1 MITSHTRGRIRLRLE
16 AVKGAPAPEMPKEG
30 LKGVKSLAINPKTG
44 SCLLE
49 YDPEVLSVQ
58 TIASFV
64 EAIDPGA
71 AEALLN
77 PHLLKPRTLFASPVP
92 SLSQCPPPVTPV
104 PSPDAPPP
112 PPGQKAKPRLRGS
125 AEATSELFNLG
136 LAFLTTIL
144 SGFFSSRRLHI
155 QLGALSGLMMLGH
168 AWKHRKRL
176 RPLSQM
182 TLSGLL
188 GLPKMPSFG
197 RPAYAEDWEE
207 DEEAIAPQAPKAF
220 SEAGQGGETEPEAKA
235 EAEAKKGPKAKGPED
250 GAYAH

>member
-1 MITSHTRGRIRLRLE
+1 MITSYTRGRIRLRLE
-16 AVKGAPAPEMPKEG
+16 AVKGAPLPEMPKEG
-30 LKGVKSLAINPKTG
+30 LKGVKSLAVNPKTG
-44 SCLLE
+44 SALLE

-77 PHLLKPRTLFASPVP
+77 PHLLKPRTLFPSPVP
-92 SLSQCPPPVTPV
+92 SLAQCPPPITPV
-104 PSPDAPPP
+104 PSPDAPPQ
-112 PPGQKAKPRLRGS
+112 PGQKAKPRLRGS

-136 LAFLTTIL
+136 VAFLGTIL
-144 SGFFSSRRLHI
+144 SGFFSSRRLHV
-155 QLGALSGLMMLGH
+155 QLGVLSGLMMVGH

-197 RPAYAEDWEE
+197 RPYYEEDWEE
-207 DEEAIAPQAPKAF
+207 DPQEALAPQAPQASSDEK
-220 SEAGQGGETEPEAKA
+220 AGQGDEQEPEAK
-235 EAEAKKGPKAKGPED
+235 KGSKAKGPETD
-250 GAYAH
+250 GAYTH